1 MIDYSFNL
9 KNPLYNVKEVIFLTT
24 EMTILVTLRA
34 KIVRFLYYYEA
45 FLAHSCLTSP
55 PRESFCYCIL
65 KWSSV
70 PQIDAW
76 GLSIDDQFTGACCRC
91 LSVVSTFQGAVITY
105 IWASLT

>member
-34 KIVRFLYYYEA
+34 KIARFLYYYDA

-65 KWSSV
+65 KWSSQSPKSTLGDCQSMISSQV
-70 PQIDAW
+70 PA
-76 GLSIDDQFTGACCRC
+76 
-91 LSVVSTFQGAVITY
+91 VVV
-105 IWASLT
+105 